1 MIRNLLR
8 IGVLFLSRR
17 LIILAHGDSD
27 GVAAAAITIAA
38 LRDNYNDIKVYFSH
52 PAGLYGDL
60 NEFYSSG
67 FDVVIL
73 DIALSELHL
82 SDLLK
87 MFKAITK
94 KNNLVYIDHHP
105 EPLGIHVKE
114 IPGQVFHRLDAS
126 TSELTYRFFEEYLDP
141 DMVRV
146 ALYGAIS
153 DYLDETPWVKE
164 MLEYWD
170 KRDIYYEAGVLSQ
183 GLEGSRR
190 LHDFKRHV
198 VRHLSENRLPSSLS
212 ELLVRALIE
221 SVNNEELRKW
231 VKKNVIKRN
240 GFAYVIDP
248 PGSLGRA
255 ATYSRAV
262 TNAPVGVAISRRKRL
277 AEMSLRAKRNTV
289 DLNFILR
296 KITPRLHGSGGG
308 HSFAAGARIPLEHLD
323 EFLRELESELEKI
336 RE

>member
-1 MIRNLLR
+1 M
-8 IGVLFLSRR
+8 SRR
-17 LIILAHGDSD
+17 LIIFTHGDSD
-27 GVAAAAITIAA
+27 GVSAAAITIAA
-38 LRDNYNDIKVYFSH
+38 LKSNYDEIRVYFSH

-60 NEFYSSG
+60 KEFYVNNS
-67 FDVVIL
+67 DTVIL

-82 SDLLK
+82 NELLET
-87 MFKAITK
+87 FRSIAK

-105 EPLGIHVKE
+105 EPLSIRVKDL
-114 IPGQVFHRLDAS
+114 PGQVFHRLDAS

-141 DMVRV
+141 DMTRV

-190 LHDFKRHV
+190 LHDFKRHIV
-198 VRHLSENRLPSSLS
+198 KHLSENRLPSSLS

-231 VKKNVIKRN
+231 VKKNTVKKNNI
-240 GFAYVIDP
+240 AYVIDP

-255 ATYSRAV
+255 ATYSRAI
-262 TNAPVGVAISRRKRL
+262 TGTLVGVAISRRKGF
-277 AEMSLRAKRNTV
+277 AEMSLRARKSIV
-289 DLNFILR
+289 DLNSILR
-296 KITPRLHGSGGG
+296 KIAPKFHGSGGG
-308 HSFAAGARIPLEHLD
+308 HSFAAGARIPLENLND
-323 EFLRELESELEKI
+323 FLRELELELEYI
-336 RE
+336 RQ

>member
-1 MIRNLLR
+1 M
-8 IGVLFLSRR
+8 GRR
-17 LIILAHGDSD
+17 LFIFTHGDSD
-27 GVAAAAITIAA
+27 GVASAAITVAA
-38 LRDNYNDIKVYFSH
+38 LREKYNDIRVYFSH

-67 FDVVIL
+67 SDLVVL

-82 SDLLK
+82 NSLLER
-87 MFKAITK
+87 FEQISK

-105 EPLGIHVKE
+105 EPLGLSIRDL
-114 IPGQVFHRLDAS
+114 PGQVFHDLSAS
-126 TSELTYRFFEEYLDP
+126 TSELTYRFFEEYLDY
-141 DMVRV
+141 DMVRI

-153 DYLDETPWVKE
+153 DYLDETPWVKR

-198 VRHLSENRLPSSLS
+198 VHHLSENRLPSMLS

-231 VKKNVIKRN
+231 VKKNVVKRN
-240 GFAYVIDP
+240 KYAYVINP

-255 ATYSRAV
+255 AVYSRAI
-262 TNAPVGVAISRRKRL
+262 TDTIVGVAISKRERV
-277 AEMSLRAKRNTV
+277 AEMSLRAKRSVV
-289 DLNFILR
+289 DLNLILR

-308 HSFAAGARIPLEHLD
+308 HSFAAGARVPLDKLKD
-323 EFLRELESELEKI
+323 FLSRLEYELEKI
-336 RE
+336 N

>member
-1 MIRNLLR
+1 M
-8 IGVLFLSRR
+8 GRR
-17 LIILAHGDSD
+17 LFIFTHGDSD
-27 GVAAAAITIAA
+27 GVASAAITVAA
-38 LRDNYNDIKVYFSH
+38 LRGKYDDIRVYFSH

-67 FDVVIL
+67 SDLVVL

-82 SDLLK
+82 NSLLER
-87 MFKAITK
+87 FEQISR

-105 EPLGIHVKE
+105 EPLGLSVRDL
-114 IPGQVFHRLDAS
+114 PGQVFHDINAS
-126 TSELTYRFFEEYLDP
+126 TSELTYRFFEEYLDY

-153 DYLDETPWVKE
+153 DYLDETPWVKR

-198 VRHLSENRLPSSLS
+198 VHHLSENRLPSMLS

-231 VKKNVIKRN
+231 VKKNVVKRN
-240 GFAYVIDP
+240 KFAYVINP

-255 ATYSRAV
+255 AVYSRAI
-262 TNAPVGVAISRRKRL
+262 TDTIVGVAISKRERV
-277 AEMSLRAKRNTV
+277 AEMSLRAKKSVV
-289 DLNFILR
+289 DLNLILR
-296 KITPRLHGSGGG
+296 KITPRLQGSGGG
-308 HSFAAGARIPLEHLD
+308 HSFAAGARVPLDKLK
-323 EFLRELESELEKI
+323 EFLSRLESELDKI
-336 RE
+336 D

>member
-1 MIRNLLR
+1 MGRK
-8 IGVLFLSRR
+8 
-17 LIILAHGDSD
+17 LIIFTHGDSD
-27 GVAAAAITIAA
+27 GVSAAAITIAA
-38 LRDNYNDIKVYFSH
+38 LRDNYNDIRIYFSH

-60 NEFYSSG
+60 NEFYSNGS
-67 FDVVIL
+67 DVIVL

-82 SDLLK
+82 EDLLK
-87 MFKAITK
+87 MFKVIAK

-105 EPLGIHVKE
+105 EPLSIRIKE
-114 IPGQVFHRLDAS
+114 LPGQVFHRLDAS
-126 TSELTYRFFEEYLDP
+126 TSELTYRFFEEYLDS
-141 DMVRV
+141 DIVRV

-198 VRHLSENRLPSSLS
+198 VKHLSENRLPSSLS

-231 VKKNVIKRN
+231 VKRNVVKRN
-240 GFAYVIDP
+240 KFAYVIDP

-255 ATYSRAV
+255 ATYSRAI
-262 TNAPVGVAISRRKRL
+262 TNALVGVAISRRKGL
-277 AEMSLRAKRNTV
+277 AEMSLRAKRTIV

-296 KITPRLHGSGGG
+296 KIAPRLRGSGGG
-308 HSFAAGARIPLEHLD
+308 HSFAAGARVPLDSLD